1 MSKEQKKI
9 LIFVGILL
17 AIIALLAIILG
28 ILNKNKKE
36 ENQPSVPE
44 QPEEISKEIVRL
56 EDESY
61 FFGVQQA
68 INEYYELIMEDDSQ
82 MVYQMLDK
90 SYISEQGITSSN
102 VLTKINNKYEF
113 PDYYVSEIYY
123 NVDSVVTYF
132 FVQGYVLDWKNDN
145 PSISK
150 NVNFLVIL
158 KGNHYV
164 LQPISTTSIEDYAKN
179 YDIEKIEIDNSTRF
193 SRASVSEEKKL
204 VTYLSEFINLLRY
217 DPEVAYGKLSDTTKE
232 KYSSYQDFRDESVS
246 LSETLSPIVF
256 GYQVN
261 LESNQKVYHIIDNNQ
276 NKIVLTENHLM
287 DYKISYE

>member
-1 MSKEQKKI
+1 MSKEQKNI
-9 LIFVGILL
+9 LTFVGILL

-68 INEYYELIMEDDSQ
+68 INEYYELIMEDETE
-82 MVYQMLDK
+82 MIYQMLDK
-90 SYISEQGITSSN
+90 SYILEQGITSSN

-123 NVDSVVTYF
+123 NKDSVITYF

-150 NVNFLVIL
+150 NINFLLIL
-158 KGNHYV
+158 SNNHYV
-164 LQPISTTSIEDYAKN
+164 IRPISTHSILEYAKN

-193 SRASVSEEKKL
+193 SRSNISEEKKI

-217 DPEVAYGKLSDTTKE
+217 DSEVAYEKLSDDTK
-232 KYSSYQDFRDESVS
+232 KNYSNYQDFKDKSVS
-246 LSETLSPIVF
+246 LSESLSPIVF

-261 LESNQKVYHIIDNNQ
+261 LESNQKIYHIVDNNQ
-276 NKIVLTENHLM
+276 NKIILTENHLM
-287 DYKISYE
+287 DYKISF